1 MTEEEC
7 EQLFQGHE
15 DAQGN
20 IHYEGRSI
28 TAGISNRITQI
39 SSHACLSIM
48 VLGHKMMLRLSET
61 LINAGLPDTV

>member
-20 IHYEGRSI
+20 IHYEGKVHS
-28 TAGISNRITQI
+28 
-39 SSHACLSIM
+39 
-48 VLGHKMMLRLSET
+48 
-61 LINAGLPDTV
+61 PY